1 MKGGVGILEVSR
13 SQENLW
19 ENFAVVKY
27 FFQPT
32 HKGFISFPKLQS

>member
-1 MKGGVGILEVSR
+1 MKGGIGILDVSG

-27 FFQPT
+27 FFQP
-32 HKGFISFPKLQS
+32 KRRGSIRFPKLQS